1 MNMKFKSIVS
11 ACMLLFAFWASNA
24 KASDCTVQA
33 PTFVEVGQY
42 FSYSVYMPRYLFP
55 GPHPPGQNE
64 ALDNLSISFY
74 GTGISPTGPG
84 EAYPGT
90 YAAGYTH
97 NLSGFYNPGGIAGT
111 YERYAVVR
119 WPLGHEYCT
128 TAPIYVTLQ

>member
-33 PTFVEVGQY
+33 PTSVEVGQY
-42 FSYSVYMPRYLFP
+42 FSYSVYIHRYLFP
-55 GPHPPGQNE
+55 GPHWSTFSYDMN
-64 ALDNLSISFY
+64 NLSVSFY
-74 GTGISPTGPG
+74 GSGISPTGPG

-90 YAAGYTH
+90 YASGSTH

-119 WPLGHEYCT
+119 WPSGFEYCRT
-128 TAPIYVTLQ
+128 DPIYVTLQ